1 MHKLP
6 FVSLAVSALMPLRM
20 SLVLMKYSGPTPAD
34 DTALQMIAVTLEV
47 FQWISSSF
55 HFCASLLVLQTQAF
69 ISQLNGTFAFTER
82 LLSLFLGL
90 GKTPFTLCLVQE
102 WPDLN
107 LSPLHVNAQGCSHPC
122 SLCTFP
128 ITFFLQSVFDGYV
141 WILWTASFFNSY
153 FF

>member
-6 FVSLAVSALMPLRM
+6 FVTLAVSALNLLRL

-34 DTALQMIAVTLEV
+34 VTALQMRAVTVEV
-47 FQWISSSF
+47 FQWIWSSF
-55 HFCASLLVLQTQAF
+55 HFCASLLILQTQAF
-69 ISQLNGTFAFTER
+69 ISKLNGTFAFTE
-82 LLSLFLGL
+82 SLFLGL
-90 GKTPFTLCLVQE
+90 GKTPLTLCLVEE

-128 ITFFLQSVFDGYV
+128 ITFFLQSVFDGCV
-141 WILWTASFFNSY
+141 WILWTASFFNS
-153 FF
+153 